1 MNANDIERRIARS
14 GVSLRAKGGFP
25 GVAVGYASTFNQA
38 YPIGDPVGGWGF
50 FEVIAP
56 GAFRSA
62 IQRPD
67 DVLSL
72 WQHDERQL
80 LGRLSSGTLR
90 LSEDSTGLMTE
101 TDLPPTSLGRDVAAL
116 LERGDIKE
124 MSFAFVAKS
133 QRWDIGK
140 DGTETRTILDVE
152 LIDVSEVTR
161 GANPNTDVSLRGAT
175 AALLESRRNRT
186 IPNAE
191 WLERRLRLLS
201 IEP

>member
-1 MNANDIERRIARS
+1 MIEVERRIAKS
-14 GVSLRAKGGFP
+14 GLSLRAKSGSP

-38 YPIGDPVGGWGF
+38 YPIGDPEGGWGF

-101 TDLPPTSLGRDVAAL
+101 TDLPATSLGRDVAAL
-116 LERGDIKE
+116 LERGDIRE

-133 QRWDIGK
+133 QRWDIRQ
-140 DGTETRTILDVE
+140 DGVETRTILDVE

-175 AALLESRRNRT
+175 LALLESRKKRST
-186 IPNAE
+186 FEAE
-191 WLERRLRLLS
+191 WRERRIRLLS